1 MVQRQKTR
9 GFTLIEL
16 LVVIAIIA
24 ILAAILFPVF
34 ARAREAA
41 RATSCRSNLKQL
53 GTAMLMYAQ
62 DYDETFGRTCC
73 GAGTNTGTRDF
84 YEYTMPYIK
93 NDGVFKCPSSARRT
107 DRTNYGFYS
116 GVASQSLAVIA
127 APADTVL
134 FSDATQVG
142 SGSVTP
148 SLDPEQWQEVGGAD
162 WEVSYGRSFTG
173 AASAQGQWTWNSG
186 GYGYRRPIGRH
197 NNTANVAFADGHVK
211 AYQIKQLVGPITG
224 STPEGYAYQDPKNV
238 WDNY

>member
-1 MVQRQKTR
+1 MVARSKAR

-41 RATSCRSNLKQL
+41 RATSCRSNLKQI
-53 GTAMLMYAQ
+53 GTAMMMYVQ

-84 YEYTMPYIK
+84 TEYTEPYIK
-93 NDGVFKCPSSARRT
+93 NLGVLKCPSSSRRT
-107 DRTNYGFYS
+107 DKTNYGFYS
-116 GVASQSLAVIA
+116 GVASQSLAAIA
-127 APADTVL
+127 APADTVIV
-134 FSDATQVG
+134 SDSTQVG

-148 SLDPEQWQEVGGAD
+148 SIDPTQWQEVGGAD

-173 AASAQGQWTWNSG
+173 AASTQGQWTWNSG

-197 NNTANVAFADGHVK
+197 SGTANAVFADGHVK
-211 AYQIKQLVGPITG
+211 AYPIQQLVGPISG
-224 STPEGYAYQDPKNV
+224 ATPEGYNYQDPKNL
-238 WDNY
+238 WDNF